1 MADAV
6 VVIAIKA
13 GRRVIVKISETVLI
27 TSTVFIAIMAM
38 FWMFVA
44 TSNTKDVV
52 QYDCRL
58 AEISVDYPITVKEQC
73 RRLQEKH

>member
-6 VVIAIKA
+6 VVLAIKA

>member
-1 MADAV
+1 MV
-6 VVIAIKA
+6 VVEVIVNKVE
-13 GRRVIVKISETVLI
+13 RRVTVKISETVLI

-38 FWMFVA
+38 SWMFAA

-73 RRLQEKH
+73 RKLMEKH